1 MCKLRPFFSSLAFA
15 LGMAASV
22 SFGQTN
28 GVMFFDGGADGTSW
42 NLGNNWNQT
51 ANPDGTPAA
60 GDPATPPTSQFTANI
75 NGNFTVLLSAAM
87 ANQATFR
94 TRTGVTTPGT
104 FNMTGGTLE
113 VTDDVSVGHSAKGT
127 MTMSGGNLTL
137 GDDFFIDEQGAFGS
151 TFTLSGGELH
161 VIDRIVMGNQGNFVM
176 NGGHIVADDDFFF
189 FGNST
194 QTINGGLLEQ
204 FDKLS
209 NGPATPAGPARLKIN
224 GGIMRANEW
233 TDNSELGAD
242 DLTRFMSII
251 QVNGTGLLQI
261 EADHFSTALAQD
273 LITQGKLTTVSG
285 SLAVSSVVIPEFF
298 GRSNVAFTQ
307 VAHVPEPATGLMAVG
322 GVALLGLLR
331 RRMAA

>member
-1 MCKLRPFFSSLAFA
+1 MCKICSYLSSLAFA
-15 LGMAASV
+15 LGLAASV
-22 SFGQTN
+22 SLAQTS

-42 NLGNNWNQT
+42 NQANNWNQT

-60 GDPATPPTSQFTANI
+60 GDPATPPTSGYTANI

-104 FNMTGGTLE
+104 FNMTGGTLD

-127 MTMSGGNLTL
+127 MTMSGGDLNV

-151 TFTLSGGELH
+151 TFTMSGGTLH
-161 VIDRIVMGNQGNFVM
+161 MFDRIVMGNQGNLVI
-176 NGGHIVADDDFFF
+176 NGGHIIAEDDFFF

-209 NGPATPAGPARLKIN
+209 NGPATPMGPARLKIN

-251 QVNGTGLLQI
+251 QINGTGKLQV
-261 EADHFSTALAQD
+261 EADHFSVALAQN
-273 LITQGKLTTVSG
+273 LIADGHLTTLAATPLQVT
-285 SLAVSSVVIPEFF
+285 SLVIPEFF
-298 GRSNVAFTQ
+298 GRTNVAFTQ
-307 VAHVPEPATGLMAVG
+307 VAVVPEPG
-322 GVALLGLLR
+322 ALALAALAGAALVR
-331 RRMAA
+331 RRPK